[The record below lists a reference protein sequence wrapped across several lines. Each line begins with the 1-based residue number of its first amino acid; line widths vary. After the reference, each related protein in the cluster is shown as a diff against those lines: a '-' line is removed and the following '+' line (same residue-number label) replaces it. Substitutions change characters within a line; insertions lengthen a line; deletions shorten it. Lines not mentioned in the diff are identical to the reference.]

1 MVPLGDC
8 PGVVTPQLDH
18 DPIPTIRPV
27 GMMVLFLGDG
37 RHLGH
42 EIESGGEV
50 GEPEFSTQTT
60 VPFFPV

>member
-1 MVPLGDC
+1 
-8 PGVVTPQLDH
+8 
-18 DPIPTIRPV
+18 
-27 GMMVLFLGDG
+27 MMVLFLRDG